1 METLWK
7 LPAKRPYFWNIR
19 STSVFEHWNVFK
31 FPTKTREF
39 TACGSCEFVW
49 FDNLD
54 IFIMDNDLCW
64 AVFTARRPFSISWR
78 PLLWS
83 IDDNACDVSSRWSNT
98 PLFFFL
104 SISLSVFCSTWIFV
118 TTKVYLQ
125 KRKENI

>member
-1 METLWK
+1 MEYAYFCNEEIFFLSK

-64 AVFTARRPFSISWR
+64 AVFTAHASI
-78 PLLWS
+78 
-83 IDDNACDVSSRWSNT
+83 
-98 PLFFFL
+98 F
-104 SISLSVFCSTWIFV
+104 
-118 TTKVYLQ
+118 K
-125 KRKENI
+125 